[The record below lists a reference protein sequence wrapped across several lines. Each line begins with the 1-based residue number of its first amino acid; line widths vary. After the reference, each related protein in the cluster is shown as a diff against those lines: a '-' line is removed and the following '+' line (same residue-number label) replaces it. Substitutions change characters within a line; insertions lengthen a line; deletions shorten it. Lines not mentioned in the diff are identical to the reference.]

1 MFIRVGFITSM
12 VIKKLHSFKRN
23 MINNF
28 LLGQVCPPSW
38 TLAEC
43 WLGRD
48 LVPGSH
54 RFTSAGECKEM
65 GTSANFG
72 NCIGYLISYITPQC
86 HSKLWVRSNRGRKR
100 IGGFVSAR
108 PWVETGARWIALLL
122 AGYQVWPHLL
132 SRSLSGTRSWM
143 TPCRS
148 SGRLASSP
156 CIRLTKAWLK
166 EYSTYIHAH
175 ITNFTFNFS
184 VATS

>member
-1 MFIRVGFITSM
+1 MSVRH
-12 VIKKLHSFKRN
+12 LERW
-23 MINNF
+23 
-28 LLGQVCPPSW
+28 PSADW
-38 TLAEC
+38 GEI
-43 WLGRD
+43 WFPVHIGSHP
-48 LVPGSH
+48 PGSV
-54 RFTSAGECKEM
+54 RKWVRAQISA
-65 GTSANFG
+65 TALVT
-72 NCIGYLISYITPQC
+72 LISDITPQC
-86 HSKLWVRSNRGRKR
+86 NSKLWVRSNRGRKR

-156 CIRLTKAWLK
+156 YLRLTKAWLK

>member
-1 MFIRVGFITSM
+1 M

-23 MINNF
+23 IINNF
-28 LLGQVCPPSW
+28 LLCHVCPPSW

-72 NCIGYLISYITPQC
+72 NCIGYLISDITPQC
-86 HSKLWVRSNRGRKR
+86 NSKLWVRSNRGRKR

-122 AGYQVWPHLL
+122 TGYQVWPHLL
-132 SRSLSGTRSWM
+132 SQSLSGTRSWM
-143 TPCRS
+143 TPYRS
-148 SGRLASSP
+148 SGRPTSSS
-156 CIRLTKAWLK
+156 CMSLTKAWFK
-166 EYSTYIHAH
+166 GYSTYIHAH
-175 ITNFTFNFS
+175 ITNFTYNFS
-184 VATS
+184 VATRYKLIFPRK

>member
-28 LLGQVCPPSW
+28 LLGHVCPPSW

-48 LVPGSH
+48 LVPGLH

-72 NCIGYLISYITPQC
+72 NLISDITPQC
-86 HSKLWVRSNRGRKR
+86 NSKLWVRSNRGRKR

-122 AGYQVWPHLL
+122 ADYQVWPHLL

-156 CIRLTKAWLK
+156 YLRLTKAWLK

>member
-28 LLGQVCPPSW
+28 LLCHVCPPSW

-65 GTSANFG
+65 GTSANCG
-72 NCIGYLISYITPQC
+72 NCIIYLLSDITPQC
-86 HSKLWVRSNRGRKR
+86 HSKPWVRSNREGR
-100 IGGFVSAR
+100 GSEVAF
-108 PWVETGARWIALLL
+108 LL
-122 AGYQVWPHLL
+122 AHEWRQELGGELYCLRAIRPDHTFFPGVFQVSLLEWLPVGLVVGWPV
-132 SRSLSGTRSWM
+132 RR
-143 TPCRS
+143 
-148 SGRLASSP
+148 
-156 CIRLTKAWLK
+156 
-166 EYSTYIHAH
+166 
-175 ITNFTFNFS
+175 
-184 VATS
+184 V